1 MSRRRPFEA
10 DKAKVCPTDSAR
22 NWALKQRNQIANK
35 DLPVDFDR
43 SEEAA
48 DSPISLQESL
58 LKSEKFLTDVVDQN
72 QMFTFEI
79 H

>member
-22 NWALKQRNQIANK
+22 DWVLKQRNKIANK
-35 DLPVDFDR
+35 DLAVDFDR
-43 SEEAA
+43 SEEEA
-48 DSPISLQESL
+48 DSRISLQESL
-58 LKSEKFLTDVVDQN
+58 LKSEKFLTGVVDQN